1 MAKEKTVYV
10 CSNCGQESPKWV
22 GKCPSCG
29 AWNTYVEEIVRKE
42 TVNKRPVS
50 GMETAKAKPVTLDE
64 IAADD
69 EPRIDLHDA
78 ELNRGLGGGLVQ
90 GSLVLIGGEPGIG
103 KSTLVLQTI
112 LRIPEKRILYIS
124 GEESAR
130 QLKLRADRLS
140 GTSADCLIV
149 CETSLEQIYVHIKNT
164 RPDLVIIDSI
174 QTISTETLE
183 SSPGSIA
190 QVRECSASILRFAKE
205 THTAVILIGHI
216 NKEGS
221 IAGPKVLEHIVD
233 TVLYFEGEKQLS
245 YRILRAIKNRF
256 GSTNEIGVFNM
267 VDDGLH
273 EVTNPSEMM
282 LSGRISTVSG
292 SAVVCTVEG
301 TRPILAE
308 VQALVTKS
316 SLSAP
321 RRVATGFDYNRLY
334 MLLAVLEKRTGF
346 FFGGVDVYVNIV
358 GGLKLDEPAADLA
371 VALALYSGL
380 CDKVIPEKLM
390 VFGEVGLGGEVRAAS
405 HVRERVKEGA
415 RLGFER
421 CIIPKQSFSSL
432 SKAENYGIQI
442 IGVRTLEQA
451 FRAINANKEET
462 K

>member
-78 ELNRGLGGGLVQ
+78 ELNRVLGGGLVQ

-164 RPDLVIIDSI
+164 RPDLVIIDHLHRDARILSR
-174 QTISTETLE
+174 QH
-183 SSPGSIA
+183 SPG
-190 QVRECSASILRFAKE
+190 EGMLRFYPALRQRN
-205 THTAVILIGHI
+205 AYGGHPHRPYQQGR
-216 NKEGS
+216 K
-221 IAGPKVLEHIVD
+221 HC
-233 TVLYFEGEKQLS
+233 
-245 YRILRAIKNRF
+245 RA
-256 GSTNEIGVFNM
+256 
-267 VDDGLH
+267 
-273 EVTNPSEMM
+273 
-282 LSGRISTVSG
+282 
-292 SAVVCTVEG
+292 
-301 TRPILAE
+301 
-308 VQALVTKS
+308 
-316 SLSAP
+316 
-321 RRVATGFDYNRLY
+321 
-334 MLLAVLEKRTGF
+334 
-346 FFGGVDVYVNIV
+346 
-358 GGLKLDEPAADLA
+358 
-371 VALALYSGL
+371 
-380 CDKVIPEKLM
+380 
-390 VFGEVGLGGEVRAAS
+390 
-405 HVRERVKEGA
+405 
-415 RLGFER
+415 
-421 CIIPKQSFSSL
+421 
-432 SKAENYGIQI
+432 
-442 IGVRTLEQA
+442 
-451 FRAINANKEET
+451 
-462 K
+462 